1 MRATGAA
8 WRTRRRR
15 RRPGVAAALDDT
27 RCGARQASRHENM
40 ADEALRELGTLEQT
54 EPHTGDEAVRDELT
68 RRAGGYVQ
76 ADVDGWLAHPSRREP
91 RALP

>member
-1 MRATGAA
+1 
-8 WRTRRRR
+8 
-15 RRPGVAAALDDT
+15 
-27 RCGARQASRHENM
+27 M

-76 ADVDGWLAHPSRREP
+76 ADVDGWLAHPSRRAP
-91 RALP
+91 RTLP